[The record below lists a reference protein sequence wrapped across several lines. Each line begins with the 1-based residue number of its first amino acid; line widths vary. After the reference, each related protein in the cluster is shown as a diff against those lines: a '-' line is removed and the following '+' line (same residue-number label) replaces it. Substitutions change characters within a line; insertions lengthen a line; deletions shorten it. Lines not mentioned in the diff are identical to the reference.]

1 MTVLGAESVRKVYTD
16 DGPRRWGLFAVLS
29 TTSGDTI
36 DMSALNFY
44 RKVNQSVFMGCT
56 VAGTIAGTQS
66 GATITVPAGLATD
79 SAYLLVD
86 GIPA

>member
-1 MTVLGAESVRKVYTD
+1 MAVLTADQVRRVYTD
-16 DGPRRWGLFAVLS
+16 DGPRRWGLFAVLN
-29 TTSGDTI
+29 TTTGDTI
-36 DMSALNFY
+36 PFDTMGFY

-56 VAGTIAGTQS
+56 VNGTVAGTQS
-66 GATITVPAGLATD
+66 GGVVTVPAGLSAD

>member
-1 MTVLGAESVRKVYTD
+1 MATLGADQVRKVYTD

-29 TTSGDTI
+29 CTTGDTA
-36 DMSALNFY
+36 DMSALNYY

-56 VAGTIAGTQS
+56 VAGTVAGTQT
-66 GATITVPAGLATD
+66 GATITVPAGLSGD

-86 GIPA
+86 GIPT